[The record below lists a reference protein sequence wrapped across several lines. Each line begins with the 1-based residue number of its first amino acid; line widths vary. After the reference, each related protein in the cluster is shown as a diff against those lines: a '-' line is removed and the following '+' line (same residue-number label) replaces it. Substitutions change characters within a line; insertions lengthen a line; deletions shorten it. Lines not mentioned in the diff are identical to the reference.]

1 MGEFSPPL
9 FLSPLLSFLFL
20 IPQILIGSNTLLQK
34 FTPYFKILDPRLR
47 LYDATQHV
55 HNLKEERKN
64 VETENLK
71 CLNFALL
78 DVM

>member
-1 MGEFSPPL
+1 MRTNTTCNAANWSKLQGKDSCGFSGICPEQQEQDHDHVQSYQL
-9 FLSPLLSFLFL
+9 A
-20 IPQILIGSNTLLQK
+20 
-34 FTPYFKILDPRLR
+34 R